1 MASIDLLFSQL
12 PVTGQPV
19 EIVFGADEDTPTVAT
34 DAYLSGTLPQPVLQG
49 TIYIGPVVDAAISA
63 TLPQPGL
70 DALLDVRQVYA
81 VQLAGTLPQ
90 PVLLADLPAEY
101 LTNTARPTIGRARA
115 PWAPSNPVETGAKD
129 SSQDTVH
136 IPSGAAPRWQQAAQV
151 PARISAALSNAL
163 RAPVLHGTGFGQGV
177 HLATRAQALHQD
189 AQRSVRNLLRDA
201 FANAERAQTQ
211 PLTQRHHDGLRDR
224 RPLRQTQWQVA
235 QPTPPKSYTSRQGP
249 AQWRDTGFGG
259 DYQNAMR
266 PPPGIYVRPG
276 PAQPEPCYLPTL
288 PAHLVFDDLADSSL
302 PTHLVFVCERH
313 GPGPGPDPEPGETIV
328 VPIRRVYVTVNSLT
342 LVRVDG
348 AVPIP
353 AYSFS
358 MSIDVDSWTWQ
369 WQATLHA
376 DALPLITPAAN
387 GDAVEVLATI
397 NGVPYRLCCEGYTR
411 QRQFAQTRIA
421 VKGRGRAA
429 LLDAPYAPTLNHGN
443 ATARTAQQ
451 LMADVL
457 TINNVGIGWGVE
469 FGLTDWLVPG
479 NVWAHQGPYISAILD
494 IAGAAG
500 GYVQPHDTAA
510 TLRVLPRYPAAPW
523 AWGALTPNFELP
535 AAVVSVEGTDW
546 QQKPAYNRV
555 FVAGTSAG
563 VLGDV
568 VRAGTAGEVLAP
580 MVTHPLITH
589 ADAAR
594 QRGIAELSNTG
605 RQAHLSLRLPV
616 LQETGV
622 IKPGALVRY
631 VDAGTPRLG
640 LVRGTQVEWSAPT
653 LRQVLAV
660 ETHV

>member
-1 MASIDLLFSQL
+1 MAATDLLFSQL
-12 PVTGQPV
+12 PNPPGSPV
-19 EIVFGADEDTPTVAT
+19 EIVFGDDSGIPVGAVELLASGTITGLRGSIIARVAT
-34 DAYLSGTLPQPVLQG
+34 RLGAAG
-49 TIYIGPVVDAAISA
+49 TITGLRGAIAVPYDVNVERPVATTTRTGWQNTQHLRASA
-63 TLPQPGL
+63 QQ
-70 DALLDVRQVYA
+70 RFEQ
-81 VQLAGTLPQ
+81 
-90 PVLLADLPAEY
+90 
-101 LTNTARPTIGRARA
+101 ARPTYAA
-115 PWAPSNPVETGAKD
+115 LQTVWQNAAQLGA
-129 SSQDTVH
+129 VH
-136 IPSGAAPRWQQAAQV
+136 QARWQQAQ
-151 PARISAALSNAL
+151 
-163 RAPVLHGTGFGQGV
+163 
-177 HLATRAQALHQD
+177 HLATLVRQVLQQASSLASAPTMQRFED
-189 AQRSVRNLLRDA
+189 AQRLRATTQQRLQQARPMAAAPTAQRFEDATRLRHMALSSFENARVLQAAVRNS
-201 FANAERAQTQ
+201 FGHGT
-211 PLTQRHHDGLRDR
+211 PL
-224 RPLRQTQWQVA
+224 
-235 QPTPPKSYTSRQGP
+235 SRVIAVHYEQ
-249 AQWRDTGFGG
+249 ARK
-259 DYQNAMR
+259 
-266 PPPGIYVRPG
+266 PG
-276 PAQPEPCYLPTL
+276 PGVSRPVQPPQPEPCYLPTL
-288 PAHLVFDDLADSSL
+288 PAHLVFEGLADSIL
-302 PTHLVFVCERH
+302 PAHLVFVCERH
-313 GPGPGPDPEPGETIV
+313 GPGPDPEPGETIV
-328 VPIRRVYVTVNSLT
+328 VPIRRVYVTINSIT

-353 AYSFS
+353 AYSFG
-358 MSIDVDSWTWQ
+358 MSLDVDSWTWQ

-387 GDAVEVLATI
+387 GYPVEVLATI

-411 QRQFAQTRIA
+411 QRQFATTRIA

-443 ATARTAQQ
+443 ATDRTAQQ
-451 LMADVL
+451 LMGDVL
-457 TINNVGIGWGVE
+457 TINGVGIGWGVD

-500 GYVQPHDTAA
+500 GYVQPHNTAA

-523 AWGALTPNFELP
+523 AWGALTPDFELP

-555 FVAGTSAG
+555 YVAGTSAG
-563 VLGDV
+563 VLGNV

-616 LQETGV
+616 LAETGV

-631 VDAGTPRLG
+631 VDAGTPRIG